1 MNELVVIA
9 IGGNSIITSNEQQ
22 SIQHQEKAIQ
32 AIVSNIADMLEGGY
46 NIVLT
51 HGNGPQVGLDLR
63 RAEVASQYEDI
74 PIVPLANCV
83 ANTQGGIGYQ
93 LQQGLVNELT
103 QRGINKQVITL
114 ITRVE
119 VAADDINFS
128 NPTKPIGAFFSE
140 QQRDVLMQEHPDW
153 KFVEDSGRGY
163 RRVVASPV
171 PVKVLE
177 TDAITSLLDRGFVVI
192 ALGGGGIPVVQDGDH
207 LYRGVDAVIDKDLA
221 TTLLAKELNADI
233 LAITTGVEKV
243 CINFGKPNQQALG
256 QITTDE
262 TRRYMSEG
270 HFPAGSML
278 PKIEA
283 SLNFLAAGGNRVIIT
298 TPEKLPQAIKRET
311 GTHIVTV

>member
-22 SIQHQEKAIQ
+22 SIQHQEKAIK

-140 QQRDVLMQEHPDW
+140 QQRDLLCRSIRTGNRRRFGTRLSPR
-153 KFVEDSGRGY
+153 RGVAGAGESIGNRCDY
-163 RRVVASPV
+163 FICWSVASW
-171 PVKVLE
+171 
-177 TDAITSLLDRGFVVI
+177 
-192 ALGGGGIPVVQDGDH
+192 
-207 LYRGVDAVIDKDLA
+207 
-221 TTLLAKELNADI
+221 
-233 LAITTGVEKV
+233 
-243 CINFGKPNQQALG
+243 
-256 QITTDE
+256 
-262 TRRYMSEG
+262 
-270 HFPAGSML
+270 
-278 PKIEA
+278 
-283 SLNFLAAGGNRVIIT
+283 
-298 TPEKLPQAIKRET
+298 
-311 GTHIVTV
+311 